1 MKSRG
6 LNRPAAYQGRV
17 EKMTLLEALKL
28 ALKKEEA
35 SIELYKKL
43 LITNKP
49 LEDLLTLLLNEEFKH
64 KKLIE
69 EEIYKATKI

>member
-1 MKSRG
+1 
-6 LNRPAAYQGRV
+6 
-17 EKMTLLEALKL
+17 MTLLEALKL